1 MEDGRSRRLAR
12 VRALWPPTPYQEHGP
27 VVVLFKLVDQFQVQ
41 EGERPKLR
49 GQDATQ
55 LIVFKISAIGGWS
68 GRQIRG
74 QASGLSLSAAALP
87 ALSLYPAAV
96 REGWSRGAVAH
107 ISSST
112 VSAPSCVGRLPLKPF
127 FSSCLREGRRSE
139 WKHGWKA
146 VSGARK
152 SLART
157 NPIVL

>member
-1 MEDGRSRRLAR
+1 MEDGRSGRLAR

-68 GRQIRG
+68 ERQIRG

-96 REGWSRGAVAH
+96 RGVEPRCCGSHLIQHGERAELRGQAATQTVFFKLPARRAPERMEARVEG
-107 ISSST
+107 
-112 VSAPSCVGRLPLKPF
+112 
-127 FSSCLREGRRSE
+127 
-139 WKHGWKA
+139 
-146 VSGARK
+146 
-152 SLART
+152 SLGGTQEPRAD
-157 NPIVL
+157 